1 MRSPAELLQDILD
14 AIERVERYA
23 ARGRQAFDSD
33 ELIQTWIVHHIEII
47 GEAAGRLGR
56 TFHDSHPEI
65 AWPQVVAMRN
75 VLVHEYFGIDLD
87 EVWATVVRDLP
98 DLKGKIQTL
107 LTSPGS
113 L

>member
-23 ARGRQAFDSD
+23 ARGRAAFDSD

-56 TFHDSHPEI
+56 TFHDAHPEI

-98 DLKGKIQTL
+98 DLKAKIRAL
-107 LTSPGS
+107 LPSVGSP
-113 L
+113 